1 MSELLSIKQVFEKQQ
16 LYKYQLRDA
25 SITDRKN
32 KLISL
37 RNIIHEKEQDILSA
51 LNQDLRKS
59 EFEASLT
66 ELYFV
71 YAEIDF
77 AIKKLKTW
85 TNKHPVAANLMA
97 FTSSNY
103 IIYEPKG
110 VCLIIAPWNYPFQ
123 LLIAPLVSAIAA
135 GNCCILKP
143 SEYAPATSKVLK
155 EIINGFFDPQEVY
168 LFEGDADLVEELMTY
183 PFDHLFFTGS
193 TKVGKLLMKSASEHL
208 TSVTL
213 ELGGKSPCIVLD
225 DVDLEKTAKKIV
237 WGKFINAGQTCIA
250 PDYVLIVERLK
261 TSFINEIKKQIIN
274 LYYPDDTN
282 INEGAYCKIINQK
295 HFDRILSLIDDAKLK
310 GANLELS
317 IKYNED
323 KLEIEPILLTNISKE
338 MQVMKEEIFGPVLP
352 ILTFETLNQ
361 AIDYVNEDVKPLAL
375 YIFGRD
381 NNKIQEIIKNTSS
394 GGVCINDT
402 LVHISNPN
410 LPFGGVNHSGIGS
423 SHGFFGFKNFSH
435 ERAIMDQSRI
445 DFNSLAYPPYEKKK
459 KLLSFIKKLM

>member
-1 MSELLSIKQVFEKQQ
+1 MSELLSIKNVFEKQR
-16 LYKYQLRDA
+16 LYKYELRDI
-25 SITDRKN
+25 SNTDRKN
-32 KLISL
+32 KLIGL
-37 RNIIHEKEQDILSA
+37 KNIIHEKEQDILAA
-51 LNQDLRKS
+51 LNIDLRKS
-59 EFEASLT
+59 TFEASLT

-77 AIKKLKTW
+77 AIKNLKTW
-85 TNKHPVAANLMA
+85 TNKHAVSANLMA
-97 FTSSNY
+97 FTSRNY

-155 EIINGFFDPQEVY
+155 EIINSFFDPQEVY
-168 LFEGDADLVEELMTY
+168 LFEGNADLVQELMTY

-193 TKVGKLLMKSASEHL
+193 TQVGKLLMKSASEHL

-225 DVDLEKTAKKIV
+225 DVDLEKAAKKIV

-250 PDYVLIVERLK
+250 PDYVLIAENLK
-261 TSFINEIKKQIIN
+261 TAFINELKAQIID
-274 LYYPDDTN
+274 LYYSDGI
-282 INEGAYCKIINQK
+282 INEDAYCKIINEK
-295 HFDRILSLIDDAKLK
+295 HFNRILSLINDAKLK
-310 GANLELS
+310 GAILELP
-317 IKYNED
+317 IKSNEY
-323 KLEIEPILLTNISKE
+323 KLEIEPMILTGISKE

-352 ILTFETLNQ
+352 ILTFTDLKQ
-361 AIDYVNEDVKPLAL
+361 AIDYVNAHVKPLAL
-375 YIFGRD
+375 YIFGKD
-381 NNKIQEIIKNTSS
+381 DKNIQEIIKNTSS

-410 LPFGGVNHSGIGS
+410 LPFGGVNHSGMGS

-435 ERAIMDQSRI
+435 ERAVMDQSRI
-445 DFNSLAYPPYEKKK
+445 DFNALAYPPYDKKK
-459 KLLSFIKKLM
+459 TLLSIIKKLM